1 MSASNNRVE
10 RVIDDEIEVKVFQS
24 SMSGKNFIDDYS
36 EKSEDYNL
44 EVKSTSEINIHKM
57 KSKTLQPPTPRLERW
72 DSRLPKESTVK
83 SDPKLLKELSESAYF
98 DDEKNKL

>member
-10 RVIDDEIEVKVFQS
+10 GIVDDEIEVKVLQS
-24 SMSGKNFIDDYS
+24 SMSGKDLIGNYS
-36 EKSEDYNL
+36 EKSEDYN
-44 EVKSTSEINIHKM
+44 SEIKSPSEMDIHQM

-72 DSRLPKESTVK
+72 DSRLPEESTVK
-83 SDPKLLKELSESAYF
+83 SDPQLLKELSESAYF